1 MSLDCFAP
9 SSAVLYWNV
18 ILYLD
23 LGNIVIHS
31 QFKLQYG
38 NMYMRLKGCDLTYQL
53 KLTSNKL
60 LKSIQTEKHLLWM
73 SSGSIQSITS
83 PAPPASCM
91 EYWNIK
97 SFQNVLL
104 VFQILGI
111 SKLQLQKSCKDL
123 RYLSA
128 KTLNRLRISCPA
140 SALNWI
146 EFFNLELVV
155 VSSL

>member
-1 MSLDCFAP
+1 
-9 SSAVLYWNV
+9 
-18 ILYLD
+18 
-23 LGNIVIHS
+23 
-31 QFKLQYG
+31 
-38 NMYMRLKGCDLTYQL
+38 MRMKGCDLTYQL

-83 PAPPASCM
+83 PRPPASCM

-128 KTLNRLRISCPA
+128 KRLNGLRISCPG

-146 EFFNLELVV
+146 DFFNLELVV
-155 VSSL
+155 VVVVVARYKWYLFTIQHSFMAVQLENQRECLI

>member
-1 MSLDCFAP
+1 
-9 SSAVLYWNV
+9 
-18 ILYLD
+18 
-23 LGNIVIHS
+23 
-31 QFKLQYG
+31 
-38 NMYMRLKGCDLTYQL
+38 MRLKGCDLTYQL

-60 LKSIQTEKHLLWM
+60 LESIQTEKHLLWM
-73 SSGSIQSITS
+73 SSGSIQSITA
-83 PAPPASCM
+83 PRPPASCM

-123 RYLSA
+123 RCLSA

-155 VSSL
+155 VARYKWYLFTIQHSFMAVQLENQRDCLILYFKVL

>member
-1 MSLDCFAP
+1 
-9 SSAVLYWNV
+9 
-18 ILYLD
+18 
-23 LGNIVIHS
+23 
-31 QFKLQYG
+31 
-38 NMYMRLKGCDLTYQL
+38 MRLKGCDLTYQL

-60 LKSIQTEKHLLWM
+60 LESIQTEKHLLWM

-83 PAPPASCM
+83 PRPPASCM

-97 SFQNVLL
+97 SFQNVVL

-128 KTLNRLRISCPA
+128 KRLNGLRISCPG

-146 EFFNLELVV
+146 DFFNLELVV
-155 VSSL
+155 VVVVVARYKWYLFTIQHSFMAVQLENQRECLI